1 MAASSA
7 KPPGA
12 PFRFAARH
20 ARLDWRLLA
29 ELDCDRIW
37 RETDI
42 DALER
47 ALDTVCYGDLSVEDP
62 RHVTGECSQ
71 GAGPLRGLAATCPV
85 CALPKSTGGDAL
97 TRRPH
102 AQGRAW

>member
-1 MAASSA
+1 MASSA

-62 RHVTGECSQ
+62 RHVTGEWQ
-71 GAGPLRGLAATCPV
+71 GSAPPPWGLGAPRCCARGETRPGWS
-85 CALPKSTGGDAL
+85 PKSCD
-97 TRRPH
+97 
-102 AQGRAW
+102 